1 MNLTIMTLDWLG
13 GIMAYEVAPA
23 SPFLCLSPT
32 ALITTT
38 PPPSPHPPPP
48 LQQASL
54 AMISLDSQSCAMIH
68 GFPTE
73 RLHCGGDRCSCS
85 AHSSLPSLD
94 QGKSLGSLMV
104 QPNGVLTE
112 PSL

>member
-38 PPPSPHPPPP
+38 PPPSPHPPTP
-48 LQQASL
+48 A
-54 AMISLDSQSCAMIH
+54 AA
-68 GFPTE
+68 
-73 RLHCGGDRCSCS
+73 
-85 AHSSLPSLD
+85 
-94 QGKSLGSLMV
+94 
-104 QPNGVLTE
+104 GVLSYDK
-112 PSL
+112 PG